1 MASRVLLVLA
11 FLAAAP
17 LAAAAQ
23 NMVRDTRR
31 SCESGEIGS
40 CTILGLIYET
50 GAAGERDLARA
61 LELYQRACDAG
72 LSEGCTRVAL
82 AQTALADT
90 VRGDERMRWGH
101 VADAETGAP
110 IGEAV
115 VEIPRLG
122 LRVLADEAGRV
133 VLGPLP
139 RGRYEVFAGRMGYMR
154 LGGELPVPWDT
165 DFLMLLDSNALDE
178 AGTLGRIVGRVID
191 EGTGQGMPNVDIT
204 VGGEEPRNY
213 VSGPDG
219 RFAIPAL
226 DPGTMRLTFSHLGY
240 GTRTTPV
247 SVEAG
252 AVLEVRA
259 SLATQPIQLEPIEV
273 RIGSRYLERSGYYRR
288 SIVAMG
294 TQYSRRDIDA
304 MNAATMSDIIM
315 RAPGVTTSTVR
326 GRTLVYSGRSV
337 DLAAG
342 GGPCRVRLYLDGV
355 AMHDWDLEFLRPDD
369 LEAIEIYHGASTP
382 VEYQHLRDPDG
393 IYPCGVVLIWTRR
406 ND

>member
-11 FLAAAP
+11 FLVAAP
-17 LAAAAQ
+17 CAAAAQ

-31 SCESGEIGS
+31 SCDDGEIAS

-50 GAAGERDLARA
+50 GAAGERDVPRA
-61 LELYQRACDAG
+61 LDLYQRACEAG
-72 LSEGCTRVAL
+72 LPEGCTRVAL

-154 LGGELPVPWDT
+154 LGGELPVPWET
-165 DFLMLLDSNALDE
+165 DFLMLLDANAADE
-178 AGTLGRIVGRVID
+178 EGTVGRIVGRVID
-191 EGTGQGMPNVDIT
+191 EGTGQGLPNVDIT
-204 VGGEEPRNY
+204 LGGDEPRNY

-219 RFAIPAL
+219 RFAIPGL
-226 DPGTMRLTFSHLGY
+226 DPGTMELTFSHLGY
-240 GTRTTPV
+240 GTRTT
-247 SVEAG
+247 SVEVQAG
-252 AVLEVRA
+252 TVLEVRA
-259 SLATQPIQLEPIEV
+259 SLATQPIVLEPIEV
-273 RIGSRYLERSGYYRR
+273 RVGSRYLERSGYYRR

-294 TQYSRRDIDA
+294 TQYSRRDIDD

-315 RAPGVTTSTVR
+315 RAPGVTTGTVR
-326 GRTLVYSGRSV
+326 GRTLVYSGR
-337 DLAAG
+337 AG
-342 GGPCRVRLYLDGV
+342 ARLDEGSCRVRLYLDGV

-382 VEYQHLRDPDG
+382 IEYQHLRDPDG
-393 IYPCGVVLIWTRR
+393 VYPCGVVLIWTRR